1 MHHQQLTRYNIGDNM
16 AKDSKKEKNKLMFN
30 EKEYSFY
37 SEDLGE
43 DARASYSRANQLAL
57 ELMQM
62 ERSASEK
69 RFVINNYIQRVV
81 DELEDNKNLDDKE
94 KK

>member
-1 MHHQQLTRYNIGDNM
+1 M
-16 AKDSKKEKNKLMFN
+16 SKNSEKEQNKLMFN

-69 RFVINNYIQRVV
+69 RFVINNYIQKIVN
-81 DELEDNKNLDDKE
+81 ELDDNKNVDEKE

>member
-1 MHHQQLTRYNIGDNM
+1 MT
-16 AKDSKKEKNKLMFN
+16 KKSEKEQNKLMFN

-37 SEDLGE
+37 SEDLSE
-43 DARASYSRANQLAL
+43 DAKAAYARANQIAL

-62 ERSASEK
+62 ERTASE
-69 RFVINNYIQRVV
+69 RRLVINNYIQQVV
-81 DELEDNKNLDDKE
+81 NELDNKNVDEKE